1 MWVEN
6 LMGAEISIE
15 ISLRIIFSLSMLGYA
30 SYTDI
35 KTREISDLVWIVFGS
50 LGVILNIYD
59 LWTGRLA
66 FIPLLIGLGFSIV
79 FPIIIGYLG
88 LFGGA
93 DLLAIIVIGLLNPVA
108 PALNFQTLFTS
119 SIIFPLTVISNSVI
133 FAATGIIGVL
143 IYNIMNV
150 RNKKVFQ
157 GYLPISPWKRIVL
170 FCTGLNK
177 EINSIRGP
185 PFEYP
190 LEKIG
195 ESNTISLLLMPDF
208 NDDRGAV
215 DTIFR
220 LRAMNRER
228 LWVSYSLPFLFVL
241 ALGYISSIL
250 FGDFTLWIVG
260 LFMH

>member
-1 MWVEN
+1 
-6 LMGAEISIE
+6 MGTEISIE
-15 ISLRIIFSLSMLGYA
+15 IILRVVLTLSMLGYA
-30 SYTDI
+30 SYKDI
-35 KTREISDLVWIVFGS
+35 KTREISDLVWIIFGS
-50 LGVILNIYD
+50 AGVILNIYD
-59 LWTGRLA
+59 LVTGTLT
-66 FIPLLIGLGFSIV
+66 FFPLLIGLGFSIG

-93 DLLAIIVIGLLNPVA
+93 DLLAIIVIGLLNPVT
-108 PALNFQTLFTS
+108 PGLNFQTPLIS

-133 FAATGIIGVL
+133 IAASGIIAVL
-143 IYNIMNV
+143 VYNIMNV
-150 RNKKVFQ
+150 STTKFFQ
-157 GYLPISPWKRIVL
+157 GYLPISPWRRIVL

-195 ESNTISLLLMPDF
+195 EDNTISLILMPDF
-208 NDDRGAV
+208 NDDAGAV
-215 DTIFR
+215 DTIRR

-241 ALGYISSIL
+241 ALGYLISI
-250 FGDFTLWIVG
+250 FVGDITLWIVG
-260 LFMH
+260 FFMY